1 MKFMLLLSICSLT
14 HTECTTPMAY
24 PIYFK
29 DWNDCITEAYKLS
42 TNVLKS
48 FEVSKINERKI
59 VPQFNCKEV

>member
-1 MKFMLLLSICSLT
+1 
-14 HTECTTPMAY
+14 MAY

-48 FEVSKINERKI
+48 FEVSNINERKI
-59 VPQFNCKEV
+59 VPQFNCKEI

>member
-1 MKFMLLLSICSLT
+1 MRICSLT

-48 FEVSKINERKI
+48 FEKSKIRTYSI
-59 VPQFNCKEV
+59 